1 MKQPKKHSKVILGT
15 AFVLTSAL
23 LISCTKKVDYLEVP
37 KPKQVHNKSEIDT
50 SAEYLYVAS
59 SDSAS
64 RDDLGAA
71 SALPFWQGQEKVI
84 KFRFT
89 EKSLQALEVEEESR
103 LKDNSLNSKILL
115 EIPIDNI
122 EYRCAMDRYKKCTNQ
137 EEENRELPWDKR
149 TKFLPDFDGIK
160 SVGFNMLPVEMEQVF
175 GMSCYTEVSSR
186 FLNYELTEDSLN
198 IQVEKS
204 FRGDLACL
212 SSMGVQVMNLNDLQS
227 QIVFHYSFNKL
238 NALVS
243 KNYQKVTYP
252 VSDENTFGFFT
263 TEKRQYD
270 VDFGRGEK
278 DKVVYMNR
286 WNPERQEIVYHLSD
300 NFNKP
305 ELSAI
310 KKSTQ
315 KAFAKV
321 NEGLAAAGVQT
332 RLILKD
338 PSGKK
343 PGDTRNNMIILV
355 EDPINGG
362 PLGYGPSV
370 ANPRTGE
377 ILSGRVVMYH
387 GNMLQNIR
395 YTYDEVLREL
405 RAAKIAGAA
414 GGSSKAAQSAQKSV
428 SKQLQYDAQFADF
441 MKKSVSHK
449 LGTKISSAYVASK
462 NEQVSQPD
470 IFGNKLTVNQLTR
483 MSHREFEKATLAVDK
498 SSAGLDALS
507 AMSKHCNYPAE
518 LFPFDEAIKNGL
530 QSKLGE
536 ELKPW
541 NELNDSEKQDVI
553 ALIGPE
559 IWEPTLVHELGHNL
573 GLRHNF
579 NGSEDKE
586 NFYSKEELAKMG
598 VKHEIPY
605 SSVMDYGYSELNLL
619 PTLGKYDIA
628 ALKFA
633 FKREVETA
641 DGRIMQVKSTLADL
655 QKELSAQQLSLKD
668 FKFCTD
674 GHVDVNPTCKRFDK
688 GTTSVEVVK
697 HLIQS
702 YNDMYNTRNF
712 RNGRENFSMM
722 SDAAYINGTRS
733 RFRYIRGFMERY
745 SDLKNRFGLKD
756 DSKEWNE
763 IPWLKDLKE
772 SALISGRFFLEVLQ
786 TPDLTCAF
794 AKNEQPNTIAA
805 IMPLSYFDPEAMN
818 CFSLEPDGYKV
829 LAQFG
834 KSFKHRKDPG
844 SDNNYADQIDMRGY
858 FLDKIAATEA
868 LFARRTG
875 NSTYDRDEDNYVDM
889 TELTEEISSTINALL
904 LDQVVPVVT
913 FHNQDGLPVYKG
925 RVAATVFSAPADT
938 RNVSK
943 AYHWIQAPL
952 DKSIAKVVGIP
963 MQSVSFQQVMLGI
976 MDRSFSG
983 NRFHYSQD
991 MAFMENYRVIKT
1003 NKAYNLNAQSGAL
1016 INDFGGM
1023 RVVALPENG
1032 FSQYALQTNNFVNL
1046 LKQLKPEQLEA
1057 LMNPPAEFQPNML
1070 IVNKAK
1076 SATVELPEVYKL
1088 IPKEIVRAFKENR
1101 INDNALSYLVTI
1113 LPEKN

>member
-1 MKQPKKHSKVILGT
+1 MKQPNKHSKVIMGT
-15 AFVLTSAL
+15 AFVLASAM

-50 SAEYLYVAS
+50 TAEYLYVAS

-64 RDDLGAA
+64 KDDLGAA
-71 SALPFWQGQEKVI
+71 SALPFWQGQEKII

-89 EKSLQALEVEEESR
+89 ENSLQALEVEEESR

-115 EIPIDNI
+115 EIPINNV

-137 EEENRELPWDKR
+137 EEENRELTWDKK
-149 TKFLPDFDGIK
+149 TKFIPDFAGIK
-160 SVGFNMLPVEMEQVF
+160 SVGFNMLPVEMDQVF

-186 FLNYELTEDSLN
+186 FLNYELTEEALN

-212 SSMGVQVMNLNDLQS
+212 ASMGVQIMNLNDLQS
-227 QIVFHYSFNKL
+227 QIIYHYSFSKL
-238 NALVS
+238 KTLAS
-243 KNYQKVTYP
+243 KEYQAVIYP
-252 VSDENTFGFFT
+252 TSDENTFGFFT
-263 TEKRQYD
+263 TEKRKYD

-278 DKVVYMNR
+278 DKAVYMNR
-286 WNPERQEIVYHLSD
+286 WNPQRKEIVYHLSD

-305 ELSAI
+305 EFASI

-321 NEGLAAAGVQT
+321 NEGLAAAGIQT
-332 RLILKD
+332 RLVLKD
-338 PSGKK
+338 PSGKM
-343 PGDTRNNMIILV
+343 PGDIRNNMIVMV

-362 PLGYGPSV
+362 PLGYGPSI

-405 RAAKIAGAA
+405 KAEKIAAAA
-414 GGSSKAAQSAQKSV
+414 GGKTQAAQNAQKAV
-428 SKQLQYDAQFADF
+428 SKQVQYAGQFSEYMNKA
-441 MKKSVSHK
+441 VSQK
-449 LGTKISSAYVASK
+449 LGVKVASAYSSSNKNRKASAK
-462 NEQVSQPD
+462 DVFATN
-470 IFGNKLTVNQLTR
+470 LTSDQLSR
-483 MSHREFEKATLAVDK
+483 MSRREFERSTLAVEK
-498 SSAGLDALS
+498 SSTGLDALS

-541 NELNDSEKQDVI
+541 TQLNDSEKQEVI

-579 NGSEDKE
+579 NGSEDKD

-641 DGRIMQVKSTLADL
+641 DGRVVPVKSTLVDL
-655 QKELSAQQLSLKD
+655 QKELQAQNVALKD
-668 FKFCTD
+668 YRFCTD
-674 GHVDVNPTCKRFDK
+674 SHVDVNPTCKRFDK
-688 GTTSVEVVK
+688 GTTPVEVVK
-697 HLIQS
+697 HLIKA
-702 YNDMYNTRNF
+702 YHDMYNTRNF
-712 RNGRENFSMM
+712 RNGREHFSVM
-722 SDAAYINGTRS
+722 SDAASINGTRA

-745 SDLKNRFGLKD
+745 ADLKNRFDLKD
-756 DSKEWNE
+756 NSKEWND
-763 IPWLKDLKE
+763 IQWLRELKE
-772 SALISGRFFLEVLQ
+772 AALISGRFFLEVLQ

-794 AKNEQPNTIAA
+794 AKSDQPNTIAA
-805 IMPLSYFDPEAMN
+805 IMPLSYFDPDAMS
-818 CFSLEPDGYKV
+818 CFGLDLNGYKV
-829 LAQFG
+829 LAQYG
-834 KSFKHRKDPG
+834 KSFKHRKDRN

-858 FLDKIAATEA
+858 YLDKIAATEA
-868 LFARRTG
+868 LFARRIG
-875 NSTYDRDEDNYVDM
+875 NSSYDQDEDNYVDM
-889 TELTEEISSTINALL
+889 ADLTEEISSTVNALL
-904 LDQVVPVVT
+904 LDQVVPEVT
-913 FHNQDGLPVYKG
+913 FYNEVGLPVYKG
-925 RVAATVFSAPADT
+925 RVQANMFSAPTDT

-943 AYHWIQAPL
+943 AYHWIQSPL
-952 DKSIAKVVGIP
+952 DSSVAKVIGVP
-963 MQSVSFQQVMLGI
+963 MQAVSFQQVMLGI
-976 MDRSFSG
+976 MNRSFTG
-983 NRFHYSQD
+983 NRFHYAQD

-1003 NKAYNLNAQSGAL
+1003 NKAYNLNVDSGAT
-1016 INDFGGM
+1016 INDVGGL

-1032 FSQYALQTNNFVNL
+1032 FSQYALQTNYFVGL
-1046 LKQLKPEQLEA
+1046 LKDLKPEQLDA
-1057 LMNPPAEFQPNML
+1057 LITAPAVGPSSVETGVGGLPAGL
-1070 IVNKAK
+1070 
-1076 SATVELPEVYKL
+1076 SAVYGH
-1088 IPKEIVRAFKENR
+1088 IPKEIVRAFKEQR
-1101 INDNALSYLVTI
+1101 INDSALSYLVTI

>member
-1 MKQPKKHSKVILGT
+1 MKQPNKHSKVIMGT
-15 AFVLTSAL
+15 AFVLASAM

-64 RDDLGAA
+64 KDDLGAA
-71 SALPFWQGQEKVI
+71 SALPFWQGQEKII

-89 EKSLQALEVEEESR
+89 ENSLQALEVEEESR

-115 EIPIDNI
+115 EIPINNV
-122 EYRCAMDRYKKCTNQ
+122 EYRCAQDRYKKCTNQ
-137 EEENRELPWDKR
+137 EEENRELTWDKK
-149 TKFLPDFDGIK
+149 TKFIPDFAGIK
-160 SVGFNMLPVEMEQVF
+160 SVGFNMLPVEMDQVF

-186 FLNYELTEDSLN
+186 FLNYELTEEALN
-198 IQVEKS
+198 IQIEKS

-212 SSMGVQVMNLNDLQS
+212 SSMGVQVMSLNDLQS
-227 QIVFHYSFNKL
+227 QIVYHYSFNKL
-238 NALVS
+238 KALAS
-243 KNYQKVTYP
+243 KEYQAVTYP
-252 VSDENTFGFFT
+252 STDENTFGFFT
-263 TEKRQYD
+263 TEKRKYD

-278 DKVVYMNR
+278 DTVTYMNR
-286 WNPERQEIVYHLSD
+286 WNPQRKEIVYYLSD

-305 ELSAI
+305 ELASI

-321 NEGLAAAGVQT
+321 NEGLAAAGIET
-332 RLILKD
+332 RLVLKD

-343 PGDTRNNMIILV
+343 PGDVRNSMIVLV

-377 ILSGRVVMYH
+377 ILSARVVMYH

-405 RAAKIAGAA
+405 RTEKIAAAA
-414 GGSSKAAQSAQKSV
+414 GGKAKATQDAQKAV
-428 SKQLQYDAQFADF
+428 SKHVQYDAQFADY
-441 MKKSVSHK
+441 MKRSVSHK
-449 LGTKISSAYVASK
+449 IGAKVASTYNASK
-462 NEQVSQPD
+462 QGTTSSPSLFQD
-470 IFGNKLTVNQLTR
+470 KITSLDLSR
-483 MSHREFEKATLAVDK
+483 MNRRSFEKATLAVDK
-498 SSAGLDALS
+498 SSAGIDALS

-530 QSKLGE
+530 QSKLGQD
-536 ELKPW
+536 LKPW
-541 NELNDSEKQDVI
+541 TELTDSEKKEVI

-579 NGSEDKE
+579 NGSEDKK
-586 NFYSKEELAKMG
+586 NFYTKEELAKMG

-633 FKREVETA
+633 FKREVETEN
-641 DGRIMQVKSTLADL
+641 GQVVTVKSTLADL
-655 QKELSAQQLSLKD
+655 KKELKQELKD
-668 FKFCTD
+668 YKFCTD

-688 GTTSVEVVK
+688 GTTPVEVVK
-697 HLIQS
+697 HLIKS

-722 SDAAYINGTRS
+722 SDAAYINGTRA

-745 SDLKNRFGLKD
+745 AEIKNRFNLKD
-756 DSKEWNE
+756 NSKEWNE
-763 IPWLKDLKE
+763 IDFLKE
-772 SALISGRFFLEVLQ
+772 LKEAALISGRFFLEVLQ

-794 AKNEQPNTIAA
+794 AKNEQPDAIAA
-805 IMPLSYFDPEAMN
+805 VMPLSYFDPEAMS
-818 CFSLEPDGYKV
+818 CFALDVPGYKV
-829 LAQFG
+829 LAQYG
-834 KSFKHRKDPG
+834 KSFKHRKDG
-844 SDNNYADQIDMRGY
+844 DSDNSYADQIDLRGY
-858 FLDKIAATEA
+858 YLDKIAATEA
-868 LFARRTG
+868 LFARRIG
-875 NSTYDRDEDNYVDM
+875 ISTYDKDEDNYVDM
-889 TELTEEISSTINALL
+889 ADLTEEISSTVNALL
-904 LDQVVPVVT
+904 LDQVVPEVT
-913 FHNQDGLPVYKG
+913 FYNKDGFPVFKG
-925 RVAATVFSAPADT
+925 RVQTNMFSAPADT
-938 RNVSK
+938 RNVAK

-952 DKSIAKVVGIP
+952 AGSVAKTIGIP

-983 NRFHYSQD
+983 NRFHYAQD

-1003 NKAYNLNAQSGAL
+1003 TKAYNLSTDSGAT

-1032 FSQYALQTNNFVNL
+1032 FSQYALQTNYFVGL
-1046 LKQLKPEQLEA
+1046 LKELKSDQLDALINAPTSEVNSLEKGIGG
-1057 LMNPPAEFQPNML
+1057 LPAGLN
-1070 IVNKAK
+1070 A
-1076 SATVELPEVYKL
+1076 VYGL
-1088 IPKEIVRAFKENR
+1088 IPKEIVRAFKEKR
-1101 INDNALSYLVTI
+1101 INENALSYLVTI